1 MKTRC
6 LISAAAAASL
16 LLASCGSGVRIT
28 KPLADAQ
35 KIIDR
40 AHLVETESELREL
53 ERLASDYELAYRR
66 SIDGASAER
75 FKALTAD
82 ALDAAALAVERNR
95 EQAEHDAALGAELDA
110 ALDAIDRAWRLEL
123 TTPDQ
128 DGRIVGELA
137 GRVAAID
144 AGIGELREQYALI
157 DEKLESV
164 DYYDDD
170 ADAQL
175 ERYAAEQE
183 RIENRVAEL
192 SREREAVEDEIILY
206 TLAYRL
212 QRGRTFVPSSEMC
225 PAEAAAD
232 NCDECPDAQ

>member
-1 MKTRC
+1 M
-6 LISAAAAASL
+6 
-16 LLASCGSGVRIT
+16 
-28 KPLADAQ
+28 
-35 KIIDR
+35 
-40 AHLVETESELREL
+40 
-53 ERLASDYELAYRR
+53 
-66 SIDGASAER
+66 
-75 FKALTAD
+75 
-82 ALDAAALAVERNR
+82 
-95 EQAEHDAALGAELDA
+95 DA

-128 DGRIVGELA
+128 DGRIVEELA

-232 NCDECPDAQ
+232 NCDECSDAQ

>member
-1 MKTRC
+1 MSHIR
-6 LISAAAAASL
+6 
-16 LLASCGSGVRIT
+16 SCGSVSAPCLVRQRSQDNQASCRCT
-28 KPLADAQ
+28 EDH
-35 KIIDR
+35 DR

-110 ALDAIDRAWRLEL
+110 ALDAIDRAWRLDL
-123 TTPDQ
+123 TTPDE
-128 DGRIVGELA
+128 DGRIVEELA

-192 SREREAVEDEIILY
+192 SREREAVEDEITMY

-212 QRGRTFVPSSEMC
+212 QRGRTFVPLFGDVSGGGC
-225 PAEAAAD
+225 GR
-232 NCDECPDAQ
+232 

>member
-1 MKTRC
+1 MSHIRSC
-6 LISAAAAASL
+6 GSVSAACLVRQRSQDNQ
-16 LLASCGSGVRIT
+16 ASCGCTEDHRPCTSGR
-28 KPLADAQ
+28 
-35 KIIDR
+35 DR
-40 AHLVETESELREL
+40 VGAARART
-53 ERLASDYELAYRR
+53 APSDYELAYRR

-75 FKALTAD
+75 FKALTVD

-95 EQAEHDAALGAELDA
+95 EQAERDAALGAELDA

-128 DGRIVGELA
+128 DGRIVEELA

-232 NCDECPDAQ
+232 NCDECSDAQ

>member
-1 MKTRC
+1 MLSVIRGGRVVDPT
-6 LISAAAAASL
+6 ASRD
-16 LLASCGSGVRIT
+16 SVGDVWI
-28 KPLADAQ
+28 
-35 KIIDR
+35 
-40 AHLVETESELREL
+40 E
-53 ERLASDYELAYRR
+53 
-66 SIDGASAER
+66 
-75 FKALTAD
+75 
-82 ALDAAALAVERNR
+82 
-95 EQAEHDAALGAELDA
+95 
-110 ALDAIDRAWRLEL
+110 
-123 TTPDQ
+123 
-128 DGRIVGELA
+128 DGRIVEELA

-192 SREREAVEDEIILY
+192 SREREAVEDEITMY